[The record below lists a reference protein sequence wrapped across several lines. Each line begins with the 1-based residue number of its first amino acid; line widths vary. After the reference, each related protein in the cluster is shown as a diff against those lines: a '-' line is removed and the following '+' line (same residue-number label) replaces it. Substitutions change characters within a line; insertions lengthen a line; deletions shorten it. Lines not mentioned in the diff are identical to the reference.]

1 MSARDIVQVW
11 RNRQATG
18 SGASNPPSS
27 PTDGALLPDGSRIYA
42 EAYGVTL
49 SAGAG
54 VNVAVRAWRNGA
66 RAYLESDGGN
76 VTGGEVRWWVSN
88 PETGAWHLGGVS
100 EALVTGAPRVAS
112 TDQFVTVGAT

>member
-1 MSARDIVQVW
+1 VKTDNVQVW
-11 RNRQATG
+11 RSRQATG
-18 SGASNPPSS
+18 GSASNPPAS

-42 EAYGVTL
+42 EAAGVTL
-49 SAGAG
+49 STGSG

-88 PETGAWHLGGVS
+88 PDTGAWHLGGVS
-100 EALVTGAPRVAS
+100 EALVTGVPRVAT